1 MVEIVQR
8 WDRVEGVII
17 AEHLDPKSVAEFINS
32 TGVIA
37 AMDWYERTPNLIGL
51 TLVAHDRKLA
61 TVNDAGEIAA
71 STEFEDFA
79 LDVAS
84 KFEAEV
90 MVGDVSA
97 DALPE
102 DADLESDI
110 ELGDS
115 RTTVV
120 ELSTTPASSV
130 PLLAALEDIDIA
142 LKEINTDWRAL
153 IYEMEGD
160 DTPVLVGD
168 YPMVLLARSNGEFK
182 ALLAVDD
189 DPETMTMFNW
199 GMSTRTLAGGH
210 TGDTVARI
218 AEELVGAR
226 TDLREIAEAIPGAD
240 VTAAENSAQLE
251 GTRAVEAFVRA
262 LGLPSS
268 IADVLNGRIEITDI
282 PGIEFND
289 ARGIANAIGRS
300 VDKMLTEPESTG
312 SKLWETYHKVAV
324 ERPWIVR
331 VAASV
336 EASIGATLIVNAIRG
351 RKRNSTWAKAGAVL
365 GTMMLIDSVAEV
377 SLAKYLGLRA
387 ERHAE
392 RDANRGR

>member
-8 WDRVEGVII
+8 WDRVEGIII

-51 TLVAHDRKLA
+51 TLVAQDRKLA
-61 TVNDAGEIAA
+61 TVTDAGEIIA

-79 LDVAS
+79 LDVATEF
-84 KFEAEV
+84 KAEV

-102 DADLESDI
+102 DADLDADTHMGSEKI
-110 ELGDS
+110 
-115 RTTVV
+115 TVV

-142 LKEINTDWRAL
+142 VKEINNDWRAL
-153 IYEMEGD
+153 MYEMEGD

-168 YPMVLLARSNGEFK
+168 YPMVLLARSDGEFK

-210 TGDTVARI
+210 SGDKVARI

-226 TDLREIAEAIPGAD
+226 TDLREIARIIPGAD

-251 GTRAVEAFVRA
+251 GTRAVDAFVRA

-268 IADVLNGRIEITDI
+268 IADVLNGRISVNDV

-324 ERPWIVR
+324 ERPWIIR

-336 EASIGATLIVNAIRG
+336 EAAIGATLVVNALRGG
-351 RKRNSTWAKAGAVL
+351 RKRSVWSGVGAVL
-365 GTMMLIDSVAEV
+365 GGMMLIDSVAEV

-392 RDANRGR
+392 RYANSNR